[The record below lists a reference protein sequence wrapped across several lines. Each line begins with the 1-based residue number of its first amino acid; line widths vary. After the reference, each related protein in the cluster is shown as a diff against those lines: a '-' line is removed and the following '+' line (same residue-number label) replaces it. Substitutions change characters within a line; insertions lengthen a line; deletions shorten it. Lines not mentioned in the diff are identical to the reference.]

1 MINLF
6 PEAFLGTT
14 ALFILV
20 CGSILGSSP
29 KYNYPIFCFQYITI
43 LILLWT
49 VLLIKS
55 ESCDLDL
62 FNNSITYYF
71 GYDNLGAMSKI
82 FIVFGLL
89 ACNGISRTKKILP
102 FEYYVLTLLALLGL
116 CALVSS
122 FDFLSFYLC
131 LELQSLCFYILASF
145 QRYSAFS
152 TEAGLKYFLLGAIS
166 SSFLLFGISFVYGF
180 SGTTNLEDLSLLFLN
195 NQSSEN
201 TFIFTIIKIGLF
213 FFSLGLIFKLGV
225 VPFHIWLA
233 DVYEGAPT
241 NVTAI
246 FAILPKIAI
255 FTVFIRLFK
264 ATSPYIWESLI
275 LTLGLGSLILG
286 SLGALAQS
294 KFKRLL
300 AFSGI
305 SHVGYAFIALACASV
320 ESLQACLF
328 YILIYIITSVF
339 FWGLTLCIESK
350 KKRTL
355 YLSDILMWSKTNPYL
370 AFTAVLVLFSLAG
383 IPPLGGF
390 FAKFAVFA
398 SSAEASIYLAT
409 LVGLLS
415 SAIGILYYLRLVKV
429 LTFEES
435 AWYTSIPL
443 KKIHVLSLGLSSFFL
458 IFFVFFGDFFLYIL
472 YNISLS
478 A

>member
-6 PEAFLGTT
+6 PEAFLGTA

-20 CGSILGSSP
+20 SGSILGSSP
-29 KYNYPIFCFQYITI
+29 KYNYPIFCFQYLTI
-43 LILLWT
+43 LVLVWAL
-49 VLLIKS
+49 LLIKS
-55 ESCDLDL
+55 EICELNL
-62 FNNSITYYF
+62 HNSNITYYF
-71 GYDNLGAMSKI
+71 ALDNLSAYAKI
-82 FIVFGLL
+82 FIILGLL
-89 ACNGISRTKKILP
+89 FCNCISKTRKILP

-122 FDFLSFYLC
+122 FDSLSFYLC

-166 SSFLLFGISFVYGF
+166 SSFLLFGISFIYGF

-195 NQSSEN
+195 NELTEN
-201 TFIFTIIKIGLF
+201 LYLYILIKIGLF

-241 NVTAI
+241 YVTAI
-246 FAILPKIAI
+246 FAVLPKIAI
-255 FTVFIRLFK
+255 FTVFIRCFK
-264 ATSPYIWESLI
+264 ATSPYVWESLI
-275 LTLGLGSLILG
+275 LSLGLVSLILG

-320 ESLQACLF
+320 ESFQACLF
-328 YILIYIITSVF
+328 YIFIYIITSVF
-339 FWGLTLCIESK
+339 FWGLALTIENTE
-350 KKRTL
+350 KRTL
-355 YLSDILMWSKTNPYL
+355 YLSDILSWSKTNPVL
-370 AFTAVLVLFSLAG
+370 AFTTILILFSLAG

-398 SSAEASIYLAT
+398 ASAEASLYLAT
-409 LVGLLS
+409 VVGLLS

-429 LTFEES
+429 LSFEES
-435 AWYTSIPL
+435 SWYTSKPL
-443 KKIHVLSLGLSSFFL
+443 KKIQALGLGLSSFFL
-458 IFFVFFGDFFLYIL
+458 IFFFIYGGFFLYML

-478 A
+478 S